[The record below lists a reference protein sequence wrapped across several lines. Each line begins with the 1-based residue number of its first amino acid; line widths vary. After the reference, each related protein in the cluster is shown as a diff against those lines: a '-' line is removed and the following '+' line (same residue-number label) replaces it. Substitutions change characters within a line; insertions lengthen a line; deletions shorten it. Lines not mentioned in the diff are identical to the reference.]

1 MGQVARV
8 LIMRNVDRLY
18 DYIVPE
24 ALSMVAGSYVQ
35 VPIGPTT
42 VEGLVMHVR
51 ASEIQPVAPEG
62 TVENPSRK
70 LREITGL
77 LDKKTLAPD
86 IVTLILWL
94 SETYICSPYIA
105 YQTVVGTRKYRDSP
119 DEAMSAIA
127 EGHVLTEAQESV
139 LASIRAKQGYHTWLL
154 HGVTASGKTEIYLQ
168 LAADIMAAG
177 KQVLFLVPEI
187 GLTPQL
193 RTRVEE
199 RFGKRGVV
207 MHSGQTPKQ
216 RDLAWSKALSGQAA
230 IVVGPRSAVFAPVP
244 ALGAII
250 LDEEHDGSYKQDSNP
265 RYWTH
270 DVASFRCRY
279 SHAPLIL
286 GSATPRLETRYHAQ
300 IGQAT
305 CVSMP
310 YRANRNPM
318 PPIVCVDT
326 KEDPNTRVGGIFSQP
341 LDAAIRLRLAKG
353 EKTIILLNRRGYAP
367 YVGCQSCQTIYACSQ
382 CGLSMTYHR
391 DRVFRC
397 HRCYVTAPATLHC
410 PTCKKPRL
418 GYMGLGI
425 QKVEAELIKHFPDS
439 RIMRADRDS
448 ATTAKQL
455 EKILGD
461 FDREGDILIGTQLV
475 AKGHHFESVTLVGVL
490 GIDTALNL
498 QDFRAPERVYQLLV
512 QVAGRA
518 GRGAVPGEVM
528 VQTSMPQHYAL
539 DSAVRQDDTGFYEQE
554 LAYREELL
562 YPPFCRLLNLVYSGP
577 DMRMVSQTAEKDA
590 DYLMPLVAE
599 GLTLFP
605 AISCPVDKLQN
616 RYRWH
621 ILIKFSAAQETLLRM
636 QLAGLPAV
644 HRNLRRIIDMD
655 PVSLL

>member
-1 MGQVARV
+1 MTESPRIARV
-8 LIMRNVDRLY
+8 LVMRNVATLY
-18 DYIVPE
+18 DY
-24 ALSMVAGSYVQ
+24 Q
-35 VPIGPTT
+35 VPDHMPVGIGDYIEVPVGPSVT
-42 VEGLVMHVR
+42 EGLIIAFRPTIPTYAHTETP
-51 ASEIQPVAPEG
+51 A
-62 TVENPSRK
+62 
-70 LREITGL
+70 
-77 LDKKTLAPD
+77 KTLRNILRVSEKKPLLTD
-86 IVTLILWL
+86 MVTLILWL
-94 SETYICSPYIA
+94 SDRYICSPYVA
-105 YQTVVGTRKYRDSP
+105 YQTIIGTRKYRETPTNDIT
-119 DEAMSAIA
+119 DIV
-127 EGHVLTEAQESV
+127 EGHVLTEAQETV
-139 LASIRAKQGYHTWLL
+139 LAAIRAKPGYHTWLI

-168 LAADIMAAG
+168 LAADVIAAG

-193 RTRVEE
+193 RARVEA
-199 RFGKRGVV
+199 RFGQRGVV
-207 MHSGQTPKQ
+207 MHSGQTAKQ
-216 RDLAWSKALSGQAA
+216 RDLAWSKALSGQAS

-250 LDEEHDGSYKQDSNP
+250 LDEEHDGSYKQDSSP

-270 DVASFRCRY
+270 DVAAFRCRTAQ
-279 SHAPLIL
+279 APLLL
-286 GSATPRLETRYHAQ
+286 GSATPRLETRYAAQ
-300 IGQAT
+300 MQSAT
-305 CVSMP
+305 SLSMP

-318 PPIVCVDT
+318 PPIVCVDS
-326 KEDPNTRVGGIFSQP
+326 KEDPNTRVGGIFSKP
-341 LDAAIRLRLAKG
+341 LDDAIRLRLAKG
-353 EKTIILLNRRGYAP
+353 EKSILLLNRRGYAP
-367 YVGCQSCQTIYACSQ
+367 YVGCQLCQTIYACTQ
-382 CGLSMTYHR
+382 CGLSMTYHK

-397 HRCYVTAPATLHC
+397 HRCYVTAPATLQC

-475 AKGHHFESVTLVGVL
+475 AKGHHFEGVTLVGVL

-518 GRGAVPGEVM
+518 GRGAVPGEVI
-528 VQTSMPQHYAL
+528 VQTAMPQHYAL
-539 DSAVRQDDTGFYEQE
+539 DAAVRQDDKGFYEEE
-554 LAYREELL
+554 LAYREELH

-577 DMRMVSQTAEKDA
+577 EFMAVSQAAEKDA

-599 GLTLFP
+599 GFTVFP
-605 AISCPVDKLQN
+605 AISCPVDKVQD

-621 ILIKFSAAQETLLRM
+621 ILIKFSDAQEPLLRM
-636 QLAGLPAV
+636 QLAGLPTI
-644 HRNLRRIIDMD
+644 HRSIRRIIDMD